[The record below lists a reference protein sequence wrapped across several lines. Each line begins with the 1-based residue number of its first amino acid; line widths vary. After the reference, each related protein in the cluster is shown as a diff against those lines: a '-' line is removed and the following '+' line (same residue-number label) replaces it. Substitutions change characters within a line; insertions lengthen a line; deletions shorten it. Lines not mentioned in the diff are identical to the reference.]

1 MSVAPR
7 QVDAPGARLTPGA
20 PARRRRVHS
29 DLAIALGIVAFCGVV
44 YAITMTFPE
53 VPAAFA
59 SGMGPEVFPRLLL
72 GVLVVLAGVMV
83 LLARGKEDTVREP
96 IPAMVYWTAL
106 AMLAF
111 MGLVWLA
118 GMIPAMFL
126 GFVGLGLL
134 WGERRWPILVI
145 AGFALTALIY
155 AMFVKGFA
163 IPLPR
168 GLLGE
173 WLLG

>member
-1 MSVAPR
+1 MSVAPENL
-7 QVDAPGARLTPGA
+7 DPPGERLTPGA
-20 PARRRRVHS
+20 RARRRVHS
-29 DLAIALGIVAFCGVV
+29 DLAIGLGIVAFCGVV

-59 SGMGPEVFPRLLL
+59 SGMGPAVFPRLLL
-72 GVLVVLAGVMV
+72 GVLVVLAAA
-83 LLARGKEDTVREP
+83 LALFARGKTDEVREP
-96 IPAMVYWTAL
+96 IPAIVHWTAL
-106 AMLAF
+106 AMVAF

-118 GMIPAMFL
+118 GMVAAMFI
-126 GFVGLGLL
+126 GFVGMGLL
-134 WGERRWPILVI
+134 WGERRWAILVI

-173 WLLG
+173 WLS